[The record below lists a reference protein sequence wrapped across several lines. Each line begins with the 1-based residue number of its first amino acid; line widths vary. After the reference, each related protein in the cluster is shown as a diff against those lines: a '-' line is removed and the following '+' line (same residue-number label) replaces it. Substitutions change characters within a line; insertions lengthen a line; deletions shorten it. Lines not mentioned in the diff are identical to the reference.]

1 MSKSS
6 CRFVVTKKDDCCYK
20 TTTETVVGLYG
31 VAVPAF
37 PTSSTKDSVHV
48 VRYDDALVTYAY
60 NGTAWIETTNTPIT
74 SSVTPGVLVD
84 NGDGTYT
91 WTDTATTFVIDTVDR
106 VLSTVVYSAATQDF
120 TFTWSNGDTTVVDLT
135 GLLNVYSLLGGNNTV
150 VTGNGVSIP
159 WEVNG
164 YGVADNS
171 DGTFTVTLPDGV
183 TTFLIDTNETVTNIV
198 GNTYT
203 NEAGTAQAIVQ
214 TVVNT
219 VTGNNLT
226 TTVNGVSSTSVALPA
241 DIVTTLAATLDT
253 TNPLAPT
260 LVITY
265 VNENGTNAIQNVK
278 APLYAGKN
286 KLSSKEIDQRAKEL
300 LNMVGLSHR
309 ETHKPGEL
317 SGGEQQRV
325 AIARALINKPKIL
338 VADEPTGNLDA
349 KTGKEILDLM
359 QKVSKEMHLTIIMAT
374 HNNEIAKLADRVVKI
389 SDGIIANE

>member
-48 VRYDDALVTYAY
+48 VRFDDALVTYAY

-74 SSVTPGVLVD
+74 SPVVPGVLVD

-183 TTFLIDTNETVTNIV
+183 NDFIEDVRRDGRIGIKTNPTSDLHVNGSYAEVITIITSTTTLNQTHNKIVLNNGATNITITLPNALTCIGRKYEFSRYAGSTGTVTIV
-198 GNTYT
+198 GTGSQIQAL
-203 NEAGTAQAIVQ
+203 AGTVGA
-214 TVVNT
+214 
-219 VTGNNLT
+219 T
-226 TTVNGVSSTSVALPA
+226 TTLGVHG
-241 DIVTTLAATLDT
+241 ATGRGLNHSFT
-253 TNPLAPT
+253 
-260 LVITY
+260 
-265 VNENGTNAIQNVK
+265 AINV
-278 APLYAGKN
+278 GG
-286 KLSSKEIDQRAKEL
+286 
-300 LNMVGLSHR
+300 VGVWVRL
-309 ETHKPGEL
+309 
-317 SGGEQQRV
+317 
-325 AIARALINKPKIL
+325 
-338 VADEPTGNLDA
+338 
-349 KTGKEILDLM
+349 
-359 QKVSKEMHLTIIMAT
+359 
-374 HNNEIAKLADRVVKI
+374 
-389 SDGIIANE
+389 